1 MAYGGRVRGLDTP
14 VSDFPKR
21 LYRNLRG
28 LLDDDAIAHRDWRLL
43 VSLLGLTEE
52 NRKIVQESDKKTEV
66 ALGLWQF
73 QAGADANGHALV
85 KVLKEMGRFD
95 AVKELERFLGKKTA
109 VVTEEIRREFRDID
123 EAAMMGDIEVLEGL
137 IGDQT
142 GAELDRKFRHMLRSP
157 LHSAVYYGHLP
168 AVQYLVRIGFDV
180 RRVDHDGDTPFDL
193 AEDEEII
200 LFLQRRMCT
209 ETTDTATTQ
218 PVARSELD
226 EATFRG
232 NLKQMEKLL
241 KAGCPVDVSSPP
253 DEANVWT
260 PLHTAARR
268 GDLHAVKLLVENGAN
283 IEETWD
289 GYTAEDLARLRE
301 HTEVSDYL
309 KKLRKQQK
317 KEVEKVLEEQLTK
330 LLGQTVTVV
339 LDGDEE
345 KTPNEFQI
353 QSLILPEI
361 TQNISDMLQVK
372 VTCLKSRD
380 SQISIRQTRDLLF
393 ARDLIAYVT
402 ERNRDSTQVP
412 SPSPERLDTGTAK
425 QQSLPRDPSSI
436 RVPINSVIMIVFDY
450 SVTIPISRWRPT
462 ESDFRAAFRQ
472 LLV

>member
-1 MAYGGRVRGLDTP
+1 LSVP
-14 VSDFPKR
+14 
-21 LYRNLRG
+21 
-28 LLDDDAIAHRDWRLL
+28 
-43 VSLLGLTEE
+43 
-52 NRKIVQESDKKTEV
+52 
-66 ALGLWQF
+66 
-73 QAGADANGHALV
+73 
-85 KVLKEMGRFD
+85 
-95 AVKELERFLGKKTA
+95 
-109 VVTEEIRREFRDID
+109 
-123 EAAMMGDIEVLEGL
+123 
-137 IGDQT
+137 
-142 GAELDRKFRHMLRSP
+142 
-157 LHSAVYYGHLP
+157 
-168 AVQYLVRIGFDV
+168 
-180 RRVDHDGDTPFDL
+180 
-193 AEDEEII
+193 
-200 LFLQRRMCT
+200 
-209 ETTDTATTQ
+209 
-218 PVARSELD
+218 
-226 EATFRG
+226 
-232 NLKQMEKLL
+232 
-241 KAGCPVDVSSPP
+241 
-253 DEANVWT
+253 
-260 PLHTAARR
+260 
-268 GDLHAVKLLVENGAN
+268 
-283 IEETWD
+283 
-289 GYTAEDLARLRE
+289 
-301 HTEVSDYL
+301 
-309 KKLRKQQK
+309 
-317 KEVEKVLEEQLTK
+317 VLEEQLTK